1 MPARNGRTPEQVR
14 RDIETER
21 EQLASAVESLREE
34 VGEAANV
41 TAKLRGKLPVVAA
54 GAAGAGFILA
64 GRLPA
69 RRPRRRTA
77 RPPLASSSC
86 SAELHPR
93 GRSSSAS
100 S

>member
-34 VGEAANV
+34 VGEVANV

-54 GAAGAGFILA
+54 GAAGLGFVLA
-64 GRLPA
+64 GGIGA
-69 RRPRRRTA
+69 TA
-77 RPPLASSSC
+77 RLVMR
-86 SAELHPR
+86 R
-93 GRSSSAS
+93 GREGKTKARFGPLSLVDRG
-100 S
+100 